1 MVILAIF
8 LLFQASMTAINVY
21 FYSKDLEYILPL
33 PIKPREILLSKFN
46 TLLVI
51 VYIGE
56 IVLGFIPL
64 LIYGLMVAHSFLYF
78 ISMIIVLMIFPL
90 LIVIVTS
97 LLTTILMKIFN
108 FIKNKNVMQFVVTI
122 ILLLGIFALE
132 NTSMN
137 NFSYNTEELYKIE
150 NVQEKEELAVKT
162 YEEFGKNYVIVNP
175 SISILNNTNGFGGSL
190 LELLKLVLYNV
201 LAMGVFILIGSKLY
215 LSIILSSISK
225 TKGKQKEV
233 GKIKTKSLKKGKAY
247 IKKDIKMLFRKPTFF
262 MQTIF
267 PVIFILI
274 TIILIVSVFIPMIDN
289 AIQNDKNIQ
298 ESLSQ
303 LSFNMEIACYILIVL
318 QVLFSISNL
327 SLTSISREGK
337 DAIFIKYAPIDLYKQ
352 FIYKNVLQII
362 LNVIVS
368 AVVLGLLLYLIPDI
382 GIVNTILIFII
393 SIFTSLIN
401 SYTMLIIDLKRPNL
415 NWNSEYE
422 VVKSND
428 NKSFQYGFMIIM
440 VLILLYIG
448 NILKEIDIKIGLLI
462 ELGIFALAFIIY
474 NVIVKKKINNLFNKI
489 Y

>member
-1 MVILAIF
+1 
-8 LLFQASMTAINVY
+8 MTAINVY

-33 PIKPREILLSKFN
+33 PIKPRDILLAKFN
-46 TLLVI
+46 ILLVI

-64 LIYGLMVAHSFLYF
+64 LIYGLMAAHSFLYF
-78 ISMIIVLMIFPL
+78 ISMLVVLAIFPL
-90 LIVIVTS
+90 LIVIVVS
-97 LLTTILMKIFN
+97 LVTTILMKVFN
-108 FIKNKNVMQFVVTI
+108 FIKNKNIMQLVVTI

-132 NTSMN
+132 NSSMN
-137 NFSYNTEELYKIE
+137 NLSYNTEKLNNIE
-150 NVQEKEELAVKT
+150 NVEEQKELVINT
-162 YEEFGKNYVIVNP
+162 YEEFGKNYIVVNP
-175 SISILNNTNGFGGSL
+175 SINILNNANGIGGSL
-190 LELLKLVLYNV
+190 LELLKLVIYNV

-225 TKGKQKEV
+225 TKKKQRKI
-233 GKIKTKSLKKGKAY
+233 GKIKIENSKIGSAY
-247 IKKDIKMLFRKPTFF
+247 IKKDFKMLFRRPTFF

-267 PVIFILI
+267 PVIFILV
-274 TIILIVSVFIPMIDN
+274 TIILIVSVFIPLIDTT
-289 AIQNDKNIQ
+289 IQNNENIR
-298 ESLSQ
+298 ESLAQ
-303 LSFNMEIACYILIVL
+303 LSFNMEIACYILIGL

-352 FIYKNVLQII
+352 FLYKNVLQII
-362 LNVIVS
+362 LNIIVS
-368 AVVLGLLLYLIPDI
+368 AVVLSLLLYLIPGI
-382 GIVNTILIFII
+382 GILNTVLIFII

-401 SYTMLIIDLKRPNL
+401 SYTMLIVDLRRPNL

-440 VLILLYIG
+440 VLVLLYIG
-448 NILKEIDIKIGLLI
+448 NILKDINIKIGLLI
-462 ELGIFALAFIIY
+462 EIGIFALLFIIY
-474 NVIVKKKINNLFNKI
+474 NIIVKKKIDKLFDKI